1 MENFGTILAVI
12 GTVGFIVAIWMLF
25 GYLYFKKGNP
35 KKGFLVLF
43 LSLLLVAGGVFIG
56 VQGAWKNADAGVA
69 LSDEVIKIIE
79 TKSVE
84 ETTPEQQS
92 QVGMSVYLKIN
103 QEDWEKYEDE
113 ILSYYISWQKSLN
126 PQANDETLKTEFK
139 NLREKSLSN

>member
-1 MENFGTILAVI
+1 MENFGTVLAVI

-56 VQGAWKNADAGVA
+56 VQGARKNADAGVA

-84 ETTPEQQS
+84 EATPEQQS
-92 QVGMSVYLKIN
+92 QVGMSVYLKIS

-126 PQANDETLKTEFK
+126 PQANVETLKTEFK
-139 NLREKSLSN
+139 NFREKSLSN

>member
-84 ETTPEQQS
+84 EATPEQQS
-92 QVGMSVYLKIN
+92 KVGMSVYLKIS

-139 NLREKSLSN
+139 NFREKSLSN

>member
-1 MENFGTILAVI
+1 MENFGTVLAVI

-56 VQGAWKNADAGVA
+56 VQGARKNADAGVA

-84 ETTPEQQS
+84 EATPEQQS
-92 QVGMSVYLKIN
+92 KVGMSVYLKIS

-126 PQANDETLKTEFK
+126 PQANVETLKTEFK
-139 NLREKSLSN
+139 NFREKSLSN